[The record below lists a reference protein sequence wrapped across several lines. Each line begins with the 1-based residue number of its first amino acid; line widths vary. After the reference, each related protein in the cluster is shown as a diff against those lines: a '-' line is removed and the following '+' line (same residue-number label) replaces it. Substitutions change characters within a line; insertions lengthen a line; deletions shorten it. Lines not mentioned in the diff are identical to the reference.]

1 MTLQYIKDMSHGG
14 RLTDVAADEIMRLY
28 GFDKMQAIKFRDLV
42 KSTLIDSKKPLDLS
56 TIDFVDR
63 MNCNLTFRLAD
74 EDLGITRERNKVFV
88 CDLTADGYQKMLE
101 LIEPFCGRK
110 SHGFTWL
117 YDLDTEIE
125 FLFSPEGTEK
135 AI

>member
-14 RLTDVAADEIMRLY
+14 RLADVEADEIMRLY
-28 GFDKMQAIKFRDLV
+28 GFDKTQAIKFRTLV
-42 KSTLIDSKKPLDLS
+42 QSTVIDGKKQLDLS
-56 TIDFVDR
+56 AVDFIER
-63 MNCNLTFRLAD
+63 MNCNLTLRLAD
-74 EDLGITRERNKVFV
+74 EDLGITRESNKVFF
-88 CDLTADGYQKMLE
+88 CDLTKEGYLKMLE

-117 YDLDTEIE
+117 YDLDTPIE